1 MDDCQSGLFKTN
13 QEGTRHPGRRERPL
27 PPYLKFASAHLPC
40 CLQITNVLFF
50 ENLALS
56 VWVIAFTLLGMHQI
70 FFLILFH
77 FESPERFQVRSC
89 QLHLHKGWHFYFYAN
104 TRIQGQKLQWNRS
117 LIGDQCFEISIFDL
131 VLSFFI
137 WFSSSKEF
145 TNMFSKFLWNIFMA
159 YLV

>member
-1 MDDCQSGLFKTN
+1 MALFQK
-13 QEGTRHPGRRERPL
+13 PL
-27 PPYLKFASAHLPC
+27 LSNGSIMASLYTYISCTFFGVTKFCNMYTYYYFFQKSSLLCESLHSLYLECIRSSF
-40 CLQITNVLFF
+40 
-50 ENLALS
+50 LS
-56 VWVIAFTLLGMHQI
+56 YSPFRK
-70 FFLILFH
+70 
-77 FESPERFQVRSC
+77 SPERFQVRSC

-131 VLSFFI
+131 ILSFFI